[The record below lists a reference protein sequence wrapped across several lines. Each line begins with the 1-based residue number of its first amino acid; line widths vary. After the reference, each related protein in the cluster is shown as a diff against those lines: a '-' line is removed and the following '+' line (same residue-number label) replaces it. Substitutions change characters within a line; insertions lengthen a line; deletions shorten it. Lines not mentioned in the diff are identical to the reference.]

1 MVPNIIKTQGGKNM
15 SSSGFDARAQL
26 AGNRNANSGH
36 PGSGGSASQGSGS
49 GVQQQSGKEG

>member
-1 MVPNIIKTQGGKNM
+1 M